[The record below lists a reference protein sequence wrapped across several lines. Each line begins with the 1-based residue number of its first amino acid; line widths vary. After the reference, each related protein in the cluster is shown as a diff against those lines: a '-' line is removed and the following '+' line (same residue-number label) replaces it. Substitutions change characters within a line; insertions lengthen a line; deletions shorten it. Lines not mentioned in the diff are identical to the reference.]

1 MNQVGLNSRAA
12 RWLLAAGLVA
22 AVAGLSV
29 TYLTTAAA
37 QTVSATTPRCHTRGL
52 AVWLGVG
59 NGGAQAGSNAYPVEF
74 TNISGTRCQLYGY
87 PGVSAQLGGQ
97 QAGSPARRNRAVAP
111 RTVTL
116 AAGGDRPHGAPDH
129 RRLGPA
135 RLQAGHRGRP
145 RRCTRPAPSLQPR
158 SRSGSGPARPPDRG
172 FCRSRQ
178 CSRGSGARALVAE
191 RRRARPAAA
200 VAC

>member
-1 MNQVGLNSRAA
+1 MKQVGQNSRAA

-29 TYLTTAAA
+29 TYLTAAGA

-59 NGGAQAGSNAYPVEF
+59 TGGAQAGSNAYPVEF

-87 PGVSAQLGGQ
+87 PGVSAQLAGQ
-97 QAGSPARRNRAVAP
+97 QAGSPARRDSAVAP

-116 AAGGDRPHGAPDH
+116 AAGATAHTVLQIIDVSALPGCKPVTADGLKVYPPGAVTAAQISF
-129 RRLGPA
+129 RFRGCSAAGPRFLSVQA
-135 RLQAGHRGRP
+135 LQSRVGVPGH
-145 RRCTRPAPSLQPR
+145 S
-158 SRSGSGPARPPDRG
+158 
-172 FCRSRQ
+172 
-178 CSRGSGARALVAE
+178 
-191 RRRARPAAA
+191 
-200 VAC
+200 